1 VARAAY
7 LIKHNGKVK
16 ETLFYPEPLDK
27 AGFKLL
33 AERSEAKFG
42 EDVIVQRVANV
53 ELAEIADRLNKL
65 FASSDD
71 D

>member
-1 VARAAY
+1 MARAAY
-7 LIKHNGKVK
+7 LISLDGKMK

-33 AERSEAKFG
+33 AEQSEAKFG
-42 EDVIVQRVANV
+42 EAVMVRRVENV
-53 ELAEIADRLNKL
+53 GLAEVAAALNKL
-65 FASSDD
+65 FASPDD